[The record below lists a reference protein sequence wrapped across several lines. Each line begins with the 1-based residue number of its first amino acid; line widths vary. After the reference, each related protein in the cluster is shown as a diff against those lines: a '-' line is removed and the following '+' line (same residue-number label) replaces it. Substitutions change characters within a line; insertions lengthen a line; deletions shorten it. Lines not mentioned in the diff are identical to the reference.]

1 MPTSLAL
8 NLPPLE
14 SRPAHPPET
23 RPTRVAEWLAETA
36 RRDAVEASRIVGDA
50 LAATNRVAMGGS
62 RRLELAEIYWNT
74 ALQLWPQLERLYVRA
89 SHPLSGHAL
98 EAAKAGLTL
107 AHELSTAYKHLLAGE
122 AEKRLSLGGARLM
135 VALIHRCLQCMG
147 RILFN
152 SYLAYAPV
160 PPRTWHDA
168 HLVYAFARDR
178 KLHQTP
184 VAADQPEAT
193 PERTYMQAMLLAL
206 ANPYGFR
213 PGELATV
220 LHYLQEHG
228 HWAKLTETSPV
239 HRLAKAVAIV
249 PVGHDFPPF
258 SANKGGTMEGPKLYL
273 LTFDLAFQ
281 LQEQLR
287 ALEAGGPLPD
297 GVRDGS
303 GRVAYIALLKR
314 LLRQWAI
321 PPARQFNRL
330 PSKARVVICT
340 GLPGVWQY
348 SRGQHSVVANAP
360 TGLPPISA
368 CQVINHTPAGYAL
381 RQSDNHPAVLRIG
394 ELIAV
399 RVEGRN
405 ALHVAIVRWF
415 RNTLKSSGLE
425 FGCEIVS
432 DRPEA
437 AAAAKEGVSGQLVP
451 IVVVPEDDKDD
462 AGTGAGGETGPQIIV
477 PPGTFQLEQAV
488 TIKAAGRETF
498 AVLTKIVDQGP
509 GYEIYEC
516 VAVG

>member
-1 MPTSLAL
+1 VTA
-8 NLPPLE
+8 
-14 SRPAHPPET
+14 
-23 RPTRVAEWLAETA
+23 WLAETV
-36 RRDAVEASRIVGDA
+36 RRDAVESARIVGDA
-50 LAATNRVAMGGS
+50 LAATNRVAMGDS
-62 RRLELAEIYWNT
+62 RRLELAEAYWNI
-74 ALQLWPQLERLYVRA
+74 ALQLWPQLERLYARA

-107 AHELSTAYKHLLAGE
+107 GHELSTAYKHLLAAE
-122 AEKRLSLGGARLM
+122 AAKRISLGGPRLM
-135 VALIHRCLQCMG
+135 VALIHRCLQCTG
-147 RILFN
+147 RILVN

-168 HLVYAFARDR
+168 HLVYAFARER
-178 KLHQTP
+178 KLHQSP
-184 VAADQPEAT
+184 AASDQPEAT
-193 PERTYMQAMLLAL
+193 PERTYLQALLIAL

-213 PGELATV
+213 PGELTV
-220 LHYLQEHG
+220 VLRYVQDHG
-228 HWAKLTETSPV
+228 HWAKVTDTSPV

-287 ALEAGGPLPD
+287 ALEGGGPMPE

-348 SRGQHSVVANAP
+348 SRGAHAAIANPP
-360 TGLPPISA
+360 TGLPPMSA

-381 RQSDNHPAVLRIG
+381 RQSDGQPANLRIG

-432 DRPEA
+432 DSPEA
-437 AAAAKEGVSGQLVP
+437 AAAAKEGASGSPLVP
-451 IVVVPEDDKDD
+451 VVVVPDDDKED
-462 AGTGAGGETGPQIIV
+462 AKGGESGPQLIV
-477 PPGTFQLEQAV
+477 PAGTFQLEQAV
-488 TIKAAGRETF
+488 TLKSQGRETF
-498 AVLTKIVDQGP
+498 AVLTKVVDQGP

-516 VAVG
+516 VPVE